1 MWENLKYYRMALG
14 MNMLWNSYPVIFI
27 LRDGFHIGPG
37 GSTFTIL
44 FWGLGLAL
52 LIPLNIFQTIYFPNK
67 VLFSCFI
74 SFWVLSLIYWQY
86 YLAPNSYPERLRET
100 LTYVI
105 PLLFLFGAMYFP
117 NDKVR
122 IILVVMVF
130 YSLLASTGLLYSL
143 VRDPHWHFGE
153 RAAIKF
159 NANSNNSNPHAFANN
174 AVCCVLA
181 ALILAARTNQL
192 LIKMFYYLAV
202 IGSVGILILTRTN
215 TSLLS
220 LGIMTFIYV
229 VLNTKEVVLSLFKPR
244 IAAIGFVLYSTV
256 IFLLAQFQFASY
268 ALQVYLSTLISRFGK
283 VIYTVSGVQVDK
295 QSSEIDYSSVNRVL
309 SYQYVRDVFLGEQPW
324 PIVLFGEG
332 YKSQFFDLPALEA
345 LVNEGVLGFIL
356 FNSFFLTMIIV
367 TVQQLARPANDLS
380 QFMAYF
386 SVIILIMLVSGSRPI
401 DLSMWLIYVFYIRF
415 FGVYSSPA
423 LPTALQL
430 PLARANK

>member
-1 MWENLKYYRMALG
+1 MWQDLKYYRMALG
-14 MNMLWNSYPVIFI
+14 INMLWNSYPVIFI

-52 LIPLNIFQTIYFPNK
+52 LIPVNIFQTIYFPNK
-67 VLFSCFI
+67 ILFACFI

-86 YLAPNSYPERLRET
+86 YVAPYSYPERLRET

-174 AVCCVLA
+174 ALCSLLA
-181 ALILAARTNQL
+181 ALILASQTKQL
-192 LIKMFYYLAV
+192 LIKMFYYLVV
-202 IGSVGILILTRTN
+202 IFSVGILILTRTN

-220 LGIMTFIYV
+220 LGLMAVIYFF
-229 VLNTKEVVLSLFKPR
+229 LNTKQVVLSLFKPR
-244 IAAIGFVLYSTV
+244 IAAIGFVLYSIV
-256 IFLLAQFQFASY
+256 VFLLSQFRFASY

-283 VIYTVSGVQVDK
+283 VLYTVSGVQVDK
-295 QSSEIDYSSVNRVL
+295 QSSEIDYSSVNRIL

-324 PIVLFGEG
+324 YIVLFGEG

-345 LVNEGVLGFIL
+345 FVNQGVLGLIL
-356 FNSFFLTMIIV
+356 FNSFFLMMVVV

-386 SVIILIMLVSGSRPI
+386 SIIILIMLVSGSRPI
-401 DLSMWLIYVFYIRF
+401 DLSMWLVYIFYIRF
-415 FGVYSSPA
+415 FGVYSFSATP
-423 LPTALQL
+423 LQL
-430 PLARANK
+430 PLARVKT